1 MKFFVGITC
10 FQWSFGHFKTGKYMP
25 KIHLTQPEK
34 NLTAMCSHKPISATC
49 SQSLNKY
56 IWNKLTPYPHAD
68 AIKKIKIG
76 GIVDDLKAYRLTPP
90 SLAIVQYNTFKVEK
104 IEKYDDSLS
113 VRRKNFLFTLIYK
126 PICLKADKIIFLSS

>member
-1 MKFFVGITC
+1 M
-10 FQWSFGHFKTGKYMP
+10 Y
-25 KIHLTQPEK
+25 
-34 NLTAMCSHKPISATC
+34 SHEAQTNATC

-56 IWNKLTPYPHAD
+56 IWNQLTPSPRCH
-68 AIKKIKIG
+68 KKFKIG

-90 SLAIVQYNTFKVEK
+90 SLAIVQYSTFKVEK
-104 IEKYDDSLS
+104 IEKYDDSWS